1 VFAGRY
7 PPPSERTLDPLLV
20 SGCVVVGSDFFR
32 LLIASLR
39 KIVGGNYRSYEKL
52 MDRGRRHAL
61 VKLKA
66 DAQARGAAMVFN
78 VRYTASGVANTRAR
92 EAPQI
97 QVIAYGTAFVHAA
110 GSVAQSRVAHRP
122 STHIHDHDG
131 QTDLWRHPVAKWWVI
146 GWFAGVAYCF
156 AELFTDSVWTH
167 AWRYVDGAPW
177 AVYGAVAAL
186 GTAALMALARKHRL
200 GWGESL
206 ILSMLTV
213 PMLAA
218 AFYFLGLR
226 LNALTAPDTVAVR
239 YELQA
244 DLRRRLARHGQLARR
259 IAQHGDAVLRDRQV
273 DGGRKLL
280 PDGRCRQRGR
290 GARIARVAL
299 QHRHAARVRRL
310 HLGPRQV
317 ARHSAADGAAADDH
331 HVCCHGRHCAMRAHR
346 CRQVLLF

>member
-1 VFAGRY
+1 MELLIKLGIFLLLAAIGYWRGGRNEREHLKWLAAEEQRLSGVLVFAGRY

-20 SGCVVVGSDFFR
+20 SGCVVVGSDVFR

-244 DLRRRLARHGQLARR
+244 DLR
-259 IAQHGDAVLRDRQV
+259 
-273 DGGRKLL
+273 LL
-280 PDGRCRQRGR
+280 PTSPHADKPALRFTDYLDYWSAQKPGTTVEVLVVRGW
-290 GARIARVAL
+290 
-299 QHRHAARVRRL
+299 
-310 HLGPRQV
+310 LGFEQYDLNGLRE
-317 ARHSAADGAAADDH
+317 GY
-331 HVCCHGRHCAMRAHR
+331 RAYYR
-346 CRQVLLF
+346 SK